1 MKPFA
6 IVLHGPTSAGKSTT
20 AIALQDCAPAP
31 AFHVTLDAFVTMS
44 RRRDMRSAEEQRL
57 AYRIHCE
64 NLRSTLHRLV
74 DTDFEI
80 ILDTVLRDEEELK
93 ACIDVLSARS
103 LCLVG
108 IKASLDTLEHR
119 ESLRDDRATGMAREQ
134 LGHPAFDRPYDVM
147 IDTSTCSPKEAAKVI
162 RRFIEASRGTPRK

>member
-20 AIALQDCAPAP
+20 ATALQDCAQAP

-64 NLRSTLHRLV
+64 NLRSTLRRLV
-74 DTDFEI
+74 DTEFEI
-80 ILDTVLRDEEELK
+80 ILDTVLRDVEELQ
-93 ACIDVLSARS
+93 ACIDVLSDRP

-108 IKASLDTLEHR
+108 ITAPLETLERR
-119 ESLRDDRATGMAREQ
+119 ESLREDRATGMAQEQ
-134 LGHPAFDRPYDVM
+134 VGHSAFARPYDVV
-147 IDTSTCSPKEAAKVI
+147 IDTSTCTAKEAANVI
-162 RRFIEASRGTPRK
+162 RRYLDATHRAPHH

>member
-6 IVLHGPTSAGKSTT
+6 IVLHGPTSAGKSTIAT
-20 AIALQDCAPAP
+20 ALQDCAPAP

-57 AYRIHCE
+57 AYRIHCD
-64 NLRSTLHRLV
+64 NLRSTLRRLV

-80 ILDTVLRDEEELK
+80 ILDTVLRDEEELQ
-93 ACIDVLSARS
+93 ACINVLSDRQ

-108 IKASLDTLEHR
+108 ITAPLETLERR
-119 ESLRDDRATGMAREQ
+119 ESLREDRATGMAREQ
-134 LGHPAFDRPYDVM
+134 LGHSVFARPYDVV
-147 IDTSTCSPKEAAKVI
+147 IDTSTCTAKEAANVI
-162 RRFIEASRGTPRK
+162 RRYLDATVGVPRH